1 MASVRMT
8 KKVRHRKGRKVK
20 KKNLRDKKEDNL
32 RHDQMMGR
40 QVFITVS
47 TDSEIII
54 ISLTTILANYY

>member
-54 ISLTTILANYY
+54 TSLTTILANYY